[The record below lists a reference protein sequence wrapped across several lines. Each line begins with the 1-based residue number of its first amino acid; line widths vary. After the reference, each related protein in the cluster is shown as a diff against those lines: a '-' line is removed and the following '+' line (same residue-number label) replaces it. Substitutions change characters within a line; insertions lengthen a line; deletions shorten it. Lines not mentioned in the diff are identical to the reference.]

1 MEVENGAEA
10 APVAAPR
17 RSPHAIPAENYG
29 WLSRLRSYLILDP
42 LIWLYTLVLGML
54 ALPGGLFDRSGRR
67 LHWFSRAWSWL
78 IMKTIFSPV
87 KVTGL
92 DKIDTS
98 KPHVYAVNHASA
110 MDIPVLY
117 VYLPFQFRIVFKKE
131 LLSYPIV
138 GWQLKRSGQ
147 VCIDQQKP
155 TNSIAA
161 IRSAVK
167 SLKAGMPLVI
177 YPEGGRTPD
186 GEIKPFLPGAFFL
199 AIKAQVDIVP
209 VALVGTYELLPM
221 NTYHIKCR
229 PLEMRVGEPI
239 STAGLTMRDLEAV
252 SAKVQKAM
260 EDLYYSGSPVR
271 HRFEFSAVTFPAPCR
286 YPCVR
291 LLRAEN
297 PLKALEG
304 PRKEA
309 DERLLIEAAQKDP
322 ARFAELY
329 ENNFERVYAYVVRRV
344 GDRAETEDLTS
355 EVFHHALAN
364 LQRFEWRGIPFA
376 AWLYRIAANLIS
388 DRWQRNEPRRSGGR
402 AGADRIRARPAAWNS
417 KK

>member
-1 MEVENGAEA
+1 VQEVNSSVGVESGESA
-10 APVAAPR
+10 VAVAPR
-17 RSPHAIPAENYG
+17 QSPHAIPGLTYG
-29 WLSRLRSYLILDP
+29 WLSRLRSYFILDP
-42 LIWLYTLVLGML
+42 LIWLYTLVLGL
-54 ALPGGLFDRSGRR
+54 VALPGGLFDPSGRR

-78 IMKTIFSPV
+78 IMKTILSPV

-92 DKIDTS
+92 DKIDTTR
-98 KPHVYAVNHASA
+98 PHVYAVNHASA

-167 SLKAGMPLVI
+167 SLKGGMPLVI

-221 NTYHIKCR
+221 DTYHIQCR
-229 PLEMRVGEPI
+229 PLEMRVGKPI
-239 STAGLTMRDLEAV
+239 STIGLTMRDMEAV
-252 SAKVQKAM
+252 SAKVRKAI
-260 EDLYYSGSPVR
+260 EDLYYHS
-271 HRFEFSAVTFPAPCR
+271 
-286 YPCVR
+286 
-291 LLRAEN
+291 
-297 PLKALEG
+297 
-304 PRKEA
+304 
-309 DERLLIEAAQKDP
+309 
-322 ARFAELY
+322 
-329 ENNFERVYAYVVRRV
+329 
-344 GDRAETEDLTS
+344 
-355 EVFHHALAN
+355 
-364 LQRFEWRGIPFA
+364 
-376 AWLYRIAANLIS
+376 
-388 DRWQRNEPRRSGGR
+388 
-402 AGADRIRARPAAWNS
+402 
-417 KK
+417 